1 MHTVNVNGTV
11 FQVDDAGHGS
21 ALIFLHSGVAD
32 RRMWDPQFNRLAR
45 SHRVVRWDHR
55 GYRDTPYGEGP
66 FSYAGDIVALL
77 DALRI
82 PTATLV
88 GASLGGM
95 MAIRVALEHPER
107 VERLVLVGT
116 NLYGYEPSP
125 GADAPAELV
134 AAYERAEAIH
144 DVEAMI
150 DVDMQFWIAGLR
162 RRPTDLDPAFIELS
176 RDMLRSGY
184 RQPPS
189 GGEPLDE
196 ATRDVERLAELAIPI
211 LVVVGDED
219 VPTIQAI
226 GRLIAKTAPSV
237 EFAAIAQA
245 AHAPSLEQSEWFN
258 NLLTEWLQRTAMT

>member
-1 MHTVNVNGTV
+1 MRHVNVNGTV

-21 ALIFLHSGVAD
+21 VLIFLHSGVSD
-32 RRMWDPQFNRLAR
+32 RRMWDPQFGRLAQT
-45 SHRVVRWDHR
+45 HRVIRWDHR
-55 GYRDTPYGEGP
+55 GYRDTPYGDGS
-66 FSYAGDIVALL
+66 FSYAEDIVALM

-88 GASLGGM
+88 GASIGGM
-95 MAIRVALEHPER
+95 MAIRVALEHPRR

-134 AAYERAEAIH
+134 AAYERAEAAH
-144 DVEAMI
+144 NVEAMI

-162 RRPTDLDPAFIELS
+162 RRPSDLDPAFIELS

-184 RQPPS
+184 QQPPT
-189 GGEPLDE
+189 GEPLDD
-196 ATRDVERLAELAIPI
+196 ATSDVERLGQLVIPT

-219 VPTIQAI
+219 IPTIQAI
-226 GRLIAKTAPSV
+226 GRLIAETAPSV
-237 EFAAIAQA
+237 EFATIAQA
-245 AHAPSLEQSEWFN
+245 AHAPSLEKAGWFN
-258 NLLTEWLQRTAMT
+258 NLLTQWLEGTATT